1 MRVDA
6 LVRFLVNDGQFDR
19 ATELLEKCVAV
30 GVVRDASLGVFFK
43 TCQEVNRFDLAAE
56 VGRRWIES
64 GKT

>member
-19 ATELLEKCVAV
+19 AAELLEKCAAV
-30 GVVRDASLGVFFK
+30 DVVRDDSLGMFFK
-43 TCQEVNRFDLAAE
+43 ACQQVNRFDVAAE